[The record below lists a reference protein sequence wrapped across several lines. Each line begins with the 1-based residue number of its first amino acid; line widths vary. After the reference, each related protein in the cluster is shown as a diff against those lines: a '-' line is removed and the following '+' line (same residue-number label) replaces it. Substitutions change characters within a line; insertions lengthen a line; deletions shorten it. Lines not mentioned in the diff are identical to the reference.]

1 MSSHSTACQELF
13 FKSDEC
19 VIYAFRLVGDARDN
33 FIESPCVVVPRS
45 LVPLMC
51 NFVSVSSPWRD
62 KGGVVAIVGMER
74 DAMIPIP
81 AIENRFLCVSGHS
94 TSLMEWRLGMVSFSL
109 CECIQGLEIDRS
121 SWLVVS
127 LLVHITI

>member
-81 AIENRFLCVSGHS
+81 AIE
-94 TSLMEWRLGMVSFSL
+94 SLMEWRLGMVSFSL